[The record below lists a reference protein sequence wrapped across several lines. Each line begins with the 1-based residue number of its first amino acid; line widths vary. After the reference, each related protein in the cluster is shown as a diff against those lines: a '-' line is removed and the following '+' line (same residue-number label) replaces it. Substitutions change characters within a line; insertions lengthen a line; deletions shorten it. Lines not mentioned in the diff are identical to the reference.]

1 MYFKCD
7 IDKIKPIQLAQCMA
21 VSTLFESQSLPATVL
36 SLEPVT
42 FEVKSNLPA
51 IMRDRLLKNKVPYV
65 LHGFVGVLGDHKLV
79 IQKEGATKP
88 AKRSRQGSNK
98 SDTDI

>member
-7 IDKIKPIQLAQCMA
+7 IENIKPSQLAQCMA

-36 SLEPVT
+36 SLDPVT

-51 IMRDRLLKNKVPYV
+51 TMRDRLLKNKVPYV
-65 LHGFVGVLGDHKLV
+65 LQGFVGILGDHELV

-88 AKRSRQGSNK
+88 AKRGRKGS
-98 SDTDI
+98 SEGDTNI